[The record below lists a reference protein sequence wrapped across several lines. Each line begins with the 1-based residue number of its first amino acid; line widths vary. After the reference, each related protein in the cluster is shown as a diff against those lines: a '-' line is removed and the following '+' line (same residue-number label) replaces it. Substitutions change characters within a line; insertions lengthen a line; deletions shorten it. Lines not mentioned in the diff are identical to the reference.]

1 MKKKLKSKIRR
12 KKHWKKDLQ
21 KFQKQWKKL
30 NNPDQKQ
37 KELKLKKQKKKL
49 KVVKVQEENKFL
61 LMVLQVHVG
70 EEQKEVLVEEL
81 VVVKQLTLRK

>member
-1 MKKKLKSKIRR
+1 
-12 KKHWKKDLQ
+12 
-21 KFQKQWKKL
+21 
-30 NNPDQKQ
+30 
-37 KELKLKKQKKKL
+37 LKLKKQKKKL